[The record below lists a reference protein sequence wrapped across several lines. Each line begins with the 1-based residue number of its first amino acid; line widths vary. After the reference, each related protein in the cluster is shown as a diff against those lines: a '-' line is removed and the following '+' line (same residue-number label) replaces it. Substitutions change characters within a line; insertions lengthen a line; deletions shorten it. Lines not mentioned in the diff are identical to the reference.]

1 MNIGKAKTLLFS
13 VIVILATALALFG
26 CEKKEEFLSK
36 ERKFHKSLTGI
47 KRIMFHVKH
56 FWRAIGKMQQPEKK
70 QSFFY
75 QIRLLELDEREEFI
89 NVVSR
94 KI

>member
-1 MNIGKAKTLLFS
+1 MGEGESGSTRIYGFLWLD
-13 VIVILATALALFG
+13 I
-26 CEKKEEFLSK
+26 EEKEEFLSK

-70 QSFFY
+70 TVVFY